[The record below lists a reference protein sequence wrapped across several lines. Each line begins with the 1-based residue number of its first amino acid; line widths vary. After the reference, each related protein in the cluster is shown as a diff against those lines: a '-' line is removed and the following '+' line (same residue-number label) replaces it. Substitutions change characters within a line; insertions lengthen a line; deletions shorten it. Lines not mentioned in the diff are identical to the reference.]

1 VALAVTPG
9 CDNPAGPPVTD
20 SAADDPPADAAAPD
34 DLEHLRHPPAD
45 PRAALEAALASGAL
59 PVGDDPKQTLAELLR
74 LTGVPEASQVLVFSK
89 TSMQSGRISP
99 NTPRAIYF
107 SDDYYVG
114 YVPGGLIEI
123 SDAHPEEGTGFYA
136 LDPRPLDRPSTLE
149 SPVQC
154 LNCHLGSRTNYAPG
168 LLVRSVYA
176 DEDGFPIG
184 SAGSFVTGHDSPFE
198 ERWGGWYVTG
208 RHGTMRHMGNAFA
221 EDLGQDAALD
231 TEAHANRTDLDG
243 LVDTSRYLAPGSD
256 VAALLILEH
265 QVQMHN
271 RLTQGTLAVRKQ
283 LWRSRRIA
291 ESDGSGFDPYR
302 SETLMS
308 VVSNHAEKIVAY
320 LLFRDEFALTD
331 TVRGDRAF
339 VRQFRANRREAA
351 DGRSLKDLDLRTRLL
366 TYRCSYMIYSQAFE
380 QMPPLLKEAVYARLY
395 DALSGPDTDLNRHL
409 PADERAAILTILRDT
424 KDGLPDAW
432 R

>member
-1 VALAVTPG
+1 MAGWLVG
-9 CDNPAGPPVTD
+9 CGGHTASPEADVSVDAP
-20 SAADDPPADAAAPD
+20 SAALTESD
-34 DLEHLRHPPAD
+34 DLEHLRHPPTD

-59 PVGDDPKQTLAELLR
+59 PTGDDPKQTLAELLR

-89 TSMQSGRISP
+89 TSMQSGRINP
-99 NTPRAIYF
+99 NNPRAIYF

-123 SDAHPEEGTGFYA
+123 SDADPEEGTGFYA
-136 LDPRPLDRPSTLE
+136 LDPRPLDRPSELE

-154 LNCHLGSRTNYAPG
+154 LNCHLGSRTNYAAG
-168 LLVRSVYA
+168 LLIRSVYA
-176 DEDGFPIG
+176 DDNGFPIG
-184 SAGSFVTGHDSPFE
+184 SAGSFITGHDSPIG

-208 RHGTMRHMGNAFA
+208 HHGTMRHMGNAFA

-231 TEAHANRTDLDG
+231 TESHANRLDLDG

-256 VAALLILEH
+256 VAALLVLEH

-291 ESDGSGFDPYR
+291 ESDGSAFDPYA
-302 SETLMS
+302 SDTLMS
-308 VVSNHAEKIVAY
+308 VTRNHAEKIVAY
-320 LLFRDEFALTD
+320 LLFQTEVALD
-331 TVRGDRAF
+331 DSVHGDRAF
-339 VRQFRANRREAA
+339 IRQFRANRRETRT
-351 DGRSLKDLDLRTRLL
+351 GRSLKDLDLRTRLF
-366 TYRCSYMIYSQAFE
+366 TYRCSYMVYSQAFE
-380 QMPPLLKEAVYARLY
+380 QMPPLLKEAVYAKLY
-395 DALSGPDTDLNRHL
+395 VALTGPDTDLNRHL
-409 PADERAAILTILRDT
+409 PAEERAAILEILRET
-424 KDGLPDAW
+424 KDDLPASW